1 MRALFYFCLLVSVPA
16 YASFGGSFSHGG
28 GGGGGGHSSAH
39 SSGHSSSGHS
49 FGGSYARPTP
59 TPRAA
64 PIVRPT
70 PSYAPPPSPQAT
82 PHYQAPRVEHHHYGS
97 GSGSN
102 GFMNGWLWGTLMSPK
117 HHTTVVQQPAAGSG
131 YVDDGQYV
139 DSVRVQRSGFSVFWD
154 VVFTIAFLSLVIWF
168 IRRYVL

>member
-16 YASFGGSFSHGG
+16 YASFGGSYSH

-39 SSGHSSSGHS
+39 SSGHSSSGRS

-70 PSYAPPPSPQAT
+70 PSYSPPPSAT